1 MKYKVQPLIV
11 AIGLTL
17 AECKDFYV
25 VIDKTYYCFDN
36 CKIAV
41 DVCFKAIHAL
51 HAHYPPQ
58 SETIWFLLQLGL
70 YELKTPWDKI
80 IPQVSKQLKNLE
92 EVAE

>member
-11 AIGLTL
+11 AVGATL

-25 VIDKTYYCFDN
+25 VIDKNYYHFND
-36 CKIAV
+36 CKTAV

-58 SETIWFLLQLGL
+58 SETIWYFLQYGL
-70 YELKTPWDKI
+70 YQLKTSWDKV
-80 IPQVSKQLKNLE
+80 IPQVSKELKNLE
-92 EVAE
+92 NIME